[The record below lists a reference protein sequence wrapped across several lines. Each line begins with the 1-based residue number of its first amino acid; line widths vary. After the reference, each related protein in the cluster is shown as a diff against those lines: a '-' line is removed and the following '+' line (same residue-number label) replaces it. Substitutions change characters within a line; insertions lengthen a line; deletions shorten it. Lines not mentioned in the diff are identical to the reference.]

1 MKKAQQEARANGE
14 GVDDEELF
22 MREGKARIIN
32 FEFTSLTSFGV
43 TSNFLTPDAI
53 I

>member
-1 MKKAQQEARANGE
+1 MKKAQAEAKKLGE
-14 GVDDEELF
+14 IDEEEMF
-22 MREGKARIIN
+22 MREGKSRIIN
-32 FEFTSLTSFGV
+32 MEFSSLTTFAV